1 MSKRQAITMAV
12 VALLVQATLGFQGL
26 WTCLLGLAIGALV
39 AWALGD
45 VLNAHYRI
53 RKIWKR

>member
-26 WTCLLGLAIGALV
+26 WTCLLGLAIGAGV
-39 AWALGD
+39 AYAMRD
-45 VLNAHYRI
+45 VLNAKYRI
-53 RKIWKR
+53 RRFWK